1 MSYSNPQYFNDK
13 LVYLRSSDAKNISI
27 PTTHGTNQTGSFS
40 LYWPSINPLNYSNVQ
55 DNFRLS
61 LDIKVEGTATA
72 VDQEYYFIKNIM
84 HASRVSVNYGGVVNF
99 NSIGWQ
105 LMPILECYSDEY
117 KASSNLLVNDDY
129 VYDSLSDT
137 TNFEYNEAN
146 RGVKVKHTGTPGA
159 FSFMAH
165 INTFIPNELFLQ
177 AIPGRPMNMTITFDN
192 TLYSVLVSGSTGTT
206 AKITKAT
213 LTFNEWRGGSKDMSV
228 GLPRFTYFSVD
239 AQNGAGTHTIS
250 SETNSENGCP
260 MYVFSCLAQQ
270 GSLMSGSTVNLLQ
283 KPMPLDTA
291 DITVNNLSSA
301 WNANDKYIMFGRM
314 KCAGYKHTLSDAL
327 TNKAKNST
335 GFVICVDMT
344 KITGCNISSDDIF
357 RYSSNITYTGD
368 ATHQNV
374 YLSTVYAYP
383 SILHV
388 SETDIEWKFTTS
400 EEIGDGDYT
409 PIEYMVVGG
418 GFWDKIKSFGKKII
432 SSAPSLIDKATRIAS
447 VVAPDSKAI
456 GALNKANDIS
466 QILASSTSIF

>member
-1 MSYSNPQYFNDK
+1 MPYSNPQYFNDK
-13 LVYLRSSDAKNISI
+13 LVYQRSSDAKNISI

-61 LDIKVEGTATA
+61 LDILVNGTATA
-72 VDQEYYFIKNIM
+72 ANQEYYFIKNIM

-129 VYDSLSDT
+129 VYETTDT
-137 TNFEYNEAN
+137 NLTPID
-146 RGVKVKHTGTPGA
+146 RGYKSISTGAIT
-159 FSFMAH
+159 FTAH

-239 AQNGAGTHTIS
+239 AQNGAGTHTIA

-270 GSLMSGSTVNLLQ
+270 GSLMSASTTALLQ
-283 KPMPLDTA
+283 KPKPLDTA

-327 TNKAKNST
+327 TDKAKNST

-368 ATHQNV
+368 TTYSNV

-400 EEIGDGDYT
+400 EEMGDGDYT

-418 GFWDKIKSFGKKII
+418 GFWDKIKSFGKKVI
-432 SSAPSLIDKATRIAS
+432 SAAPGLINKAQQIS
-447 VVAPDSKAI
+447 DIVAPGSKTAS
-456 GALNKANDIS
+456 ALGKANDIS

>member
-13 LVYLRSSDAKNISI
+13 LVYQRSSDAKNISI
-27 PTTHGTNQTGSFS
+27 PTTHGTNQTGAFS
-40 LYWPSINPLNYSNVQ
+40 LYWPSINPLNYQNVQ

-61 LDIKVEGTATA
+61 LDILVSGTTSATT
-72 VDQEYYFIKNIM
+72 DEYYFIKNIM
-84 HASRVSVNYGGVVNF
+84 HAARVSVNYGGVVNF

-105 LMPILECYSDEY
+105 LMPVLECYSDEF
-117 KASSNLLVNDDY
+117 KASSNLLINDDY
-129 VYDSLSDT
+129 VYET
-137 TNFEYNEAN
+137 TNTYLSPNPNERGYIAN
-146 RGVKVKHTGTPGA
+146 TANKA
-159 FSFMAH
+159 FTFTAH

-177 AIPGRPMNMTITFDN
+177 PIPGRPMNMTITFDN
-192 TLYSVLVSGSTGTT
+192 TLYSVLHSATTGTT

-270 GSLMSGSTVNLLQ
+270 GSLMSASTTALLQ

-301 WNANDKYIMFGRM
+301 WNAGDKYIMFGRM

-335 GFVICVDMT
+335 GMVICVDMT

-388 SETDIEWKFTTS
+388 NETDIEWKFTTS

-418 GFWDKIKSFGKKII
+418 GFWDKIKSFGKKVIK
-432 SSAPSLIDKATRIAS
+432 SAPGLISKAQQISDIVAPGNKATT
-447 VVAPDSKAI
+447 
-456 GALNKANDIS
+456 ALAKANDIS

>member
-1 MSYSNPQYFNDK
+1 MPYSNPQYFNDK
-13 LVYLRSSDAKNISI
+13 LVYQRSSDAKNIAI

-61 LDIKVEGTATA
+61 LDILVNGTATGA
-72 VDQEYYFIKNIM
+72 NQQYYFIKNIM
-84 HASRVSVNYGGVVNF
+84 HAARVSVNYGGVLNF

-117 KASSNLLVNDDY
+117 KASSNLVVNDDY
-129 VYDSLSDT
+129 VYETTDT
-137 TNFEYNEAN
+137 NLTSNE
-146 RGVKVKHTGTPGA
+146 RGYKSVSTGA
-159 FSFMAH
+159 FSFTAH

-239 AQNGAGTHTIS
+239 AQNGSGTHTIS

-270 GSLMSGSTVNLLQ
+270 GSLMSASTTALLQ
-283 KPMPLDTA
+283 KPKPLDTA

-327 TNKAKNST
+327 TDIAKNST
-335 GFVICVDMT
+335 GMVICVDMT

-368 ATHQNV
+368 TTYSNV

-388 SETDIEWKFTTS
+388 TETDIEWKFTTS
-400 EEIGDGDYT
+400 EEMGDGDYT
-409 PIEYMVVGG
+409 PIDYMVVGG
-418 GFWDKIKSFGKKII
+418 FSWWDKFKSFGKKVI
-432 SSAPSLIDKATRIAS
+432 SAAPGLINKAQQITDI
-447 VVAPDSKAI
+447 VAPGSKTAS
-456 GALNKANDIS
+456 ALGKANDIS